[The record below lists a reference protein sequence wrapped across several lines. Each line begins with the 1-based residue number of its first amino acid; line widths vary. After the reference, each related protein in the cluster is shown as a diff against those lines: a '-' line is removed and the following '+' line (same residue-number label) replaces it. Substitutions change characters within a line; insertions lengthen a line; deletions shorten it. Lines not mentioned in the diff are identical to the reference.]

1 VIERVGPYRILRKL
15 GEGGMGVVYAA
26 RDERLGRDV
35 AIKLV
40 SDALADEQSL
50 KRFRRE
56 ARLAASVG
64 HPNICQLHE
73 IGDEDGRP
81 YIVMELLVGESLA
94 DRVRRG
100 ALPVPEAAE
109 IELGVLAALEA
120 LHRQGVV
127 HRDLKPANVFLTAH
141 GVKLLDFGL
150 ARPET
155 TELGRT
161 QTELTQAGTVLGTP
175 HYMAPEQ
182 IQGGRADARSDLFAA
197 GAILFEM
204 LAGRRA
210 FDGRTLM
217 EVLHA
222 TLHEQPPMLTGSAA
236 VARLDTIVRRA
247 LCKRS
252 DDRFATAA
260 EMAREL
266 EAAQALDDSGAPA
279 VARALTRLIVLPFRV
294 LRPDPDTDFL
304 AVSLPDAIT
313 TALSGVESVVMRS
326 SVTAARFAG
335 ETPDLGRIAAEAQV
349 DAALT
354 GTLLRAGEQLR
365 VSTQLVEVPGGAVL
379 WSQATQATMGDIF
392 ELQDALVQ
400 RIVEKLALP
409 LTAREQR
416 ALRRDVPG
424 TAKAFEYFL
433 RANPLSL
440 QSDNWTLA
448 RQLYEQCLAEDP
460 AYAPAWARLGR
471 IYRLLAKY
479 GPSEV
484 EENRA
489 RAETAFRR
497 ALDLN
502 PELALAH
509 SLYAQL
515 EVEAGRPKDAMVRLV
530 SLAAT
535 RSHDAELLAGLCHAL
550 RYCGLLEAS
559 VAAHE
564 RARQIDP
571 SVRTS
576 VGYTYL
582 AMGDYEKAVAL
593 EQLEGDI
600 MLGYALTMQ
609 GRDREALAHY
619 EALTTRL
626 GGTLGLVA
634 SAMAGAL
641 RGDRDIVTRSIADFD
656 RSGFRDPEGYY
667 YVARL
672 LARAGDVEGGLRFLR
687 RTVDGGF
694 YVLLLLVR
702 DPWMLPLRPTPA
714 FTEILALAEAR
725 HREAAD
731 AFIAAGGET
740 LLAMSRTR

>member
-1 VIERVGPYRILRKL
+1 MERLGPYRLLHKL

-35 AIKLV
+35 AVKLM
-40 SDALADEQSL
+40 SDAMADEQSL

-56 ARLAASVG
+56 ARLAASVS

-73 IGDEDGRP
+73 IGADGGRP
-81 YIVMELLVGESLA
+81 YIVMELLDGESLA
-94 DRVRRG
+94 DRIRRG
-100 ALPVPEAAE
+100 ALPVREAAR
-109 IELGVLAALEA
+109 IGLGILAALTA
-120 LHRQGVV
+120 LHEQGVV
-127 HRDLKPANVFLTAH
+127 HRDLKPANVFLTPH

-150 ARPET
+150 ARPEQ

-161 QTELTQAGTVLGTP
+161 QTELTQEGTVLGTP

-182 IQGGRADARSDLFAA
+182 VQGGRADARSDLFAA

-210 FDGRTLM
+210 FDGRGLV

-236 VARLDTIVRRA
+236 IARLDTVVRRA
-247 LCKRS
+247 LSKRGE
-252 DDRFATAA
+252 DRFATAA
-260 EMAREL
+260 EMAREV

-294 LRPDPDTDFL
+294 LRPDPETDFL

-313 TALSGVESVVMRS
+313 TALSGVESAVVRS

-335 ETPDLGRIAAEAQV
+335 PAPDLGRLAAEAQV

-365 VSTQLVEVPGGAVL
+365 VSTQLVEAPGGTVL
-379 WSQATQATMGDIF
+379 WSQATQATMGDVF

-409 LTAREQR
+409 LTEREQR

-424 TAKAFEYFL
+424 SAKAFEYFL

-440 QSDNWTLA
+440 QRENWPLA

-471 IYRLLAKY
+471 ICRLLAKY
-479 GPSEV
+479 GSSEV

-489 RAETAFRR
+489 RAETSFRR
-497 ALDLN
+497 ALELN

-509 SLYAQL
+509 SLYAQY
-515 EVEAGRPKDAMVRLV
+515 EVECGRPKDAMVRLV

-571 SVRTS
+571 SVRSS

-582 AMGDYEKAVAL
+582 AMGEYQKAVAL
-593 EQLEGDI
+593 EQLEGDV
-600 MLGYALTMQ
+600 MLGYALTME
-609 GRDREALAHY
+609 GRDREALAHFHG
-619 EALTTRL
+619 LGQRL
-626 GGTLGLVA
+626 GGTHALVA
-634 SAMAGAL
+634 NAMAGAL
-641 RGDRDIVTRSIADFD
+641 QGDLETVTRSVEAFD

-702 DPWMLPLRPTPA
+702 DAWLMPLRPTPEFA
-714 FTEILALAEAR
+714 EILALAEAR

-731 AFIAAGGET
+731 AFTAAGGET
-740 LLAMSRTR
+740 LLAMGHPG